1 MTSLKEDD
9 RTNEDDNKT
18 ILLFYQFIDAIE
30 KALNEFSGLWEPLR
44 EQGMGIDFEQTSMR
58 VPRNTVE
65 PQASSR
71 FGRSTGA
78 KV

>member
-30 KALNEFSGLWEPLR
+30 KALNEFSGL
-44 EQGMGIDFEQTSMR
+44 
-58 VPRNTVE
+58 
-65 PQASSR
+65 
-71 FGRSTGA
+71 
-78 KV
+78 

>member
-1 MTSLKEDD
+1 MISPKEND
-9 RTNEDDNKT
+9 RTNKDDNKA
-18 ILLFYQFIDAIE
+18 IFLFYQFIDAIE

-65 PQASSR
+65 PQASSG

-78 KV
+78 IV